1 MGNPRILGTLRKVII
16 EIKTNERFREAQ
28 RTIFEKV
35 ESIEGLELFKL
46 DFLRG
51 YVLMLTEF
59 RMKEGF
65 TLDDAGVSPEAQIL
79 AILDAQGN
87 RYTCLMKLK
96 PYAEL
101 EQIVKKF
108 DISVVWTTP
117 MRVTEEKRVYS
128 AIADQENIEK
138 LLSVLQLIGEIE
150 NVSVQQATY
159 EAHGVLA
166 CLTARQKEILVLAK
180 KMGYYDYPRKV
191 NGEALAEA
199 IGISKAATIE
209 HLRKAEAR
217 IMSQI
222 LAGYG

>member
-1 MGNPRILGTLRKVII
+1 LRKVII
-16 EIKTNERFREAQ
+16 ELKTNARFREAQ
-28 RTIFEKV
+28 RSIFDKV

-59 RMKEGF
+59 NMRDGF
-65 TLDDAGVSPEAQIL
+65 SLEDAEVSPEAKIL
-79 AILDAQGN
+79 ATLDTQGN

-96 PYAEL
+96 PYVEL

-159 EAHGVLA
+159 EAHGVLS
-166 CLTARQKEILVLAK
+166 CLTARQKDVLVLAK

-199 IGISKAATIE
+199 VGISKAATIE